1 MQPELCPPQ
10 QQVRTL
16 QVALERQPPGQRP
29 GYASSIAT
37 TSLGPPVLK
46 HWCVW
51 VQPAAAAT
59 PVNRW
64 DQRWLDQVSSALT
77 TWGALVPLTLV
88 DNPEQANVL
97 IHRQRPARRQVA
109 GVWRASN
116 GRTQLQ
122 VVDVQRQGRRRLEPL
137 VKVMVSPGL
146 RAEALQATALHE
158 LGHAFGL
165 WGHSSVPTDVLAIS
179 QGERPV
185 LVPSQRDRLTLAW
198 VMQQTT
204 RFGSTLRK
212 PIEPA
217 ESESLE

>member
-16 QVALERQPPGQRP
+16 QVALEQQAPGQRP

-51 VQPAAAAT
+51 VQPAAAT
-59 PVNRW
+59 PANRW

-88 DNPEQANVL
+88 DNPDQANVL

-185 LVPSQRDRLTLAW
+185 LVPSERDRLTLTW
-198 VMQQTT
+198 VMQQPT
-204 RFGSTLRK
+204 RFGSTIQQ
-212 PIEPA
+212 PSEPVK
-217 ESESLE
+217 SESPE

>member
-51 VQPAAAAT
+51 VQPAAAT
-59 PVNRW
+59 PANRW

-77 TWGALVPLTLV
+77 TWRALVPLTLV
-88 DNPEQANVL
+88 DNPDQANVL

-137 VKVMVSPGL
+137 VKVLVSPGL

>member
-51 VQPAAAAT
+51 VQPAAAT
-59 PVNRW
+59 PANRW

-88 DNPEQANVL
+88 DNPDQANVL

-165 WGHSSVPTDVLAIS
+165 WSHSSVPTDVLAIS

>member
-51 VQPAAAAT
+51 VQPAAAT
-59 PVNRW
+59 PANRW

-77 TWGALVPLTLV
+77 TWRALVPLTLV
-88 DNPEQANVL
+88 DNPDQANVL

-185 LVPSQRDRLTLAW
+185 LVPSERDRLTLTW
-198 VMQQTT
+198 VMQQPT
-204 RFGSTLRK
+204 RFGSTIQQ
-212 PIEPA
+212 PSEPVK
-217 ESESLE
+217 SESPE

>member
-16 QVALERQPPGQRP
+16 QLALERQPPGQRP

-51 VQPAAAAT
+51 VQPAAAT
-59 PVNRW
+59 PANRW

-77 TWGALVPLTLV
+77 TWRALVPLTLV
-88 DNPEQANVL
+88 DNPDQANVL

-204 RFGSTLRK
+204 RFGSTFRR

>member
-1 MQPELCPPQ
+1 MQPEVCPPQ

-16 QVALERQPPGQRP
+16 QVALERQPPGQKP

-37 TSLGPPVLK
+37 TSLGPPVLN

-51 VQPAAAAT
+51 VQPAAAT

-77 TWGALVPLTLV
+77 TWRALVPLTLV
-88 DNPEQANVL
+88 DNPDQANVL

>member
-1 MQPELCPPQ
+1 MQPELCPQQ

-16 QVALERQPPGQRP
+16 QVTLEPQPPGQRP

-51 VQPAAAAT
+51 VQPSSVT
-59 PVNRW
+59 PANRW

-77 TWGALVPLTLV
+77 AWGAFVPLTLV
-88 DNPEQANVL
+88 DNSEQANVL
-97 IHRQRPARRQVA
+97 IHRQLPARRQVA

-116 GRTQLQ
+116 GRTQIQ
-122 VVDVQRQGRRRLEPL
+122 VVEVQRQGRRRLEPL
-137 VKVMVSPGL
+137 VRVMVSPGL

>member
-10 QQVRTL
+10 QQIRTL
-16 QVALERQPPGQRP
+16 QVALEQQASGQRP

-51 VQPAAAAT
+51 VQPAAAT
-59 PVNRW
+59 PANRW

-77 TWGALVPLTLV
+77 TWDALVPLTLV
-88 DNPEQANVL
+88 DSPDHANVL

-122 VVDVQRQGRRRLEPL
+122 VVDVQRQGRLKLEPL

-185 LVPSQRDRLTLAW
+185 LAPSERDRLTLAW
-198 VMQQTT
+198 VMQQPT
-204 RFGSTLRK
+204 RFGSTIQQPSDPVK
-212 PIEPA
+212 
-217 ESESLE
+217 SESPE

>member
-51 VQPAAAAT
+51 GQPAAAT
-59 PVNRW
+59 PANRW

-88 DNPEQANVL
+88 DNPDQANVL

>member
-51 VQPAAAAT
+51 VQPAAAT
-59 PVNRW
+59 PANRW

-77 TWGALVPLTLV
+77 TWRALVPLTLV
-88 DNPEQANVL
+88 DNPDQANVL

-165 WGHSSVPTDVLAIS
+165 WGHSLVPTDVLAIS

>member
-51 VQPAAAAT
+51 VQPAAAT
-59 PVNRW
+59 PANRW

-77 TWGALVPLTLV
+77 TWRALVPLTLV
-88 DNPEQANVL
+88 DNPGQANVL

-185 LVPSQRDRLTLAW
+185 LAPSQRDRLTLAW

-204 RFGSTLRK
+204 RFGSTFRR

-217 ESESLE
+217 ESEPLE

>member
-51 VQPAAAAT
+51 VQPAAAT
-59 PVNRW
+59 PANRW

-77 TWGALVPLTLV
+77 TWRVLVPLTLV
-88 DNPEQANVL
+88 DNPDQANVL

>member
-51 VQPAAAAT
+51 VQPAAAT
-59 PVNRW
+59 PANRW
-64 DQRWLDQVSSALT
+64 DQRWLDQVSSALN
-77 TWGALVPLTLV
+77 TWSALVPLTLV
-88 DNPEQANVL
+88 DNPDQANVL

-204 RFGSTLRK
+204 RFGSTFRR

>member
-51 VQPAAAAT
+51 VQPAAAT
-59 PVNRW
+59 PANRW

-77 TWGALVPLTLV
+77 TWRALVPLTLV
-88 DNPEQANVL
+88 DNPDQANVL

-146 RAEALQATALHE
+146 RAEALQSTALHE

>member
-51 VQPAAAAT
+51 VQPAAAT
-59 PVNRW
+59 PANRW
-64 DQRWLDQVSSALT
+64 DQRWLEGVSSALT
-77 TWGALVPLTLV
+77 TWGELVPLTLV
-88 DNPEQANVL
+88 DRPEQANVL
-97 IHRQRPARRQVA
+97 VHRQRPARRQVA

-122 VVDVQRQGRRRLEPL
+122 VVDVQRLGRRRLEPL
-137 VKVMVSPGL
+137 VTVMVSPGL

-185 LVPSQRDRLTLAW
+185 LVPSQRDRLTLTW
-198 VMQQTT
+198 VMQQPT
-204 RFGSTLRK
+204 RFGSTIQQ
-212 PIEPA
+212 PSEPVK
-217 ESESLE
+217 SESPE

>member
-29 GYASSIAT
+29 GYASSVAT

-51 VQPAAAAT
+51 VQPAAAT
-59 PVNRW
+59 PANRW

-77 TWGALVPLTLV
+77 TWRALVPLTLV
-88 DNPEQANVL
+88 DNPDQANVL

>member
-51 VQPAAAAT
+51 VQPAAAT
-59 PVNRW
+59 PANRW

-77 TWGALVPLTLV
+77 TWRALVPLTLV
-88 DNPEQANVL
+88 DNPDQANVL

-204 RFGSTLRK
+204 RFGSTLRR

>member
-16 QVALERQPPGQRP
+16 HVALERQAPGQRP

-51 VQPAAAAT
+51 VQPAAAIPA
-59 PVNRW
+59 NRW
-64 DQRWLDQVSSALT
+64 DQRWLDQVSLALN
-77 TWGALVPLTLV
+77 TWSALVPITLV
-88 DNPEQANVL
+88 DSPDQANVL
-97 IHRQRPARRQVA
+97 IHRQRPARRQIA
-109 GVWRASN
+109 GEWRASN
-116 GRTQLQ
+116 GRTQPQ
-122 VVDVQRQGRRRLEPL
+122 VVDVQRKGRRRLEPQ

-146 RAEALQATALHE
+146 RAQALQATALHE

-165 WGHSSVPTDVLAIS
+165 WGHSSAPTDVLAIS

-185 LVPSQRDRLTLAW
+185 LVPSERDRLTLTW
-198 VMQQTT
+198 VMQQPT
-204 RFGSTLRK
+204 RFGSTIRH
-212 PIEPA
+212 PSEPA
-217 ESESLE
+217 EFDLPE

>member
-51 VQPAAAAT
+51 VQPAAAMPA
-59 PVNRW
+59 NRW

-77 TWGALVPLTLV
+77 TWRALVPLTLV
-88 DNPEQANVL
+88 DNPDQANVL

>member
-51 VQPAAAAT
+51 VQPAAAT

-77 TWGALVPLTLV
+77 TWGSLVPLTLV
-88 DNPEQANVL
+88 DNPDQANVL

-116 GRTQLQ
+116 GR
-122 VVDVQRQGRRRLEPL
+122 
-137 VKVMVSPGL
+137 S
-146 RAEALQATALHE
+146 ATA
-158 LGHAFGL
+158 
-165 WGHSSVPTDVLAIS
+165 
-179 QGERPV
+179 
-185 LVPSQRDRLTLAW
+185 RLTADWFELAE
-198 VMQQTT
+198 VAG
-204 RFGSTLRK
+204 RG
-212 PIEPA
+212 
-217 ESESLE
+217 

>member
-16 QVALERQPPGQRP
+16 QVALERQAPGQRP

-51 VQPAAAAT
+51 VQPAAAT
-59 PVNRW
+59 PANRW
-64 DQRWLDQVSSALT
+64 DQRWLEQVSSALT
-77 TWGALVPLTLV
+77 TWRALVPLTLV
-88 DNPEQANVL
+88 DNPDQANVL

>member
-16 QVALERQPPGQRP
+16 QVALERQAPGQRP

-37 TSLGPPVLK
+37 TSLGPPVLN

-51 VQPAAAAT
+51 VQPADAT
-59 PVNRW
+59 PANRW
-64 DQRWLDQVSSALT
+64 DQRWLDAVSSALS
-77 TWGALVPLTLV
+77 TWGALVSLTQV
-88 DNPEQANVL
+88 ENPERANVT
-97 IHRQRPARRQVA
+97 IRRQRPARRQVA

-122 VVDVQRQGRRRLEPL
+122 IVDVQRQGRRRLEPQ
-137 VKVMVSPGL
+137 VQVMVSPGL

-165 WGHSSVPTDVLAIS
+165 WGHSSVPTDALAVS
-179 QGERPV
+179 QGESPV
-185 LVPSQRDRLTLAW
+185 LVPSERDRLTLVW

-204 RFGSTLRK
+204 RFGSSIRQ
-212 PIEPA
+212 PIESA

>member
-51 VQPAAAAT
+51 VQPAAAT
-59 PVNRW
+59 PANRW

-77 TWGALVPLTLV
+77 TWRALVPLTLV
-88 DNPEQANVL
+88 DNPDQANVL

-217 ESESLE
+217 ESELLE

>member
-51 VQPAAAAT
+51 VQPAAAT

-64 DQRWLDQVSSALT
+64 DQRWLDQVSSALN
-77 TWGALVPLTLV
+77 TWSALVPLTLV
-88 DNPEQANVL
+88 DNPDQANVL

-204 RFGSTLRK
+204 RFGSTFRR

>member
-51 VQPAAAAT
+51 VQPAAAT
-59 PVNRW
+59 PANRW

-77 TWGALVPLTLV
+77 TWRALVPLTLV
-88 DNPEQANVL
+88 DNPDQANVF

-165 WGHSSVPTDVLAIS
+165 WGHSSIPTDVLAIS

>member
-51 VQPAAAAT
+51 VQPPAAT
-59 PVNRW
+59 PANRW

-77 TWGALVPLTLV
+77 TWRVLVPLTLV
-88 DNPEQANVL
+88 DNPDQANVL

>member
-16 QVALERQPPGQRP
+16 QVALERQAPGQRP

-51 VQPAAAAT
+51 VQPAAAT
-59 PVNRW
+59 PANRW

-88 DNPEQANVL
+88 DNPDQANVL

-185 LVPSQRDRLTLAW
+185 LVPSERDRLTLTW
-198 VMQQTT
+198 VMQQPS
-204 RFGSTLRK
+204 RFGSTIQQ
-212 PIEPA
+212 PSEPVK
-217 ESESLE
+217 SESPE

>member
-1 MQPELCPPQ
+1 M
-10 QQVRTL
+10 
-16 QVALERQPPGQRP
+16 
-29 GYASSIAT
+29 
-37 TSLGPPVLK
+37 
-46 HWCVW
+46 
-51 VQPAAAAT
+51 
-59 PVNRW
+59 
-64 DQRWLDQVSSALT
+64 SSALT
-77 TWGALVPLTLV
+77 TWRALVPLTLV
-88 DNPEQANVL
+88 DNPDQANVL

-179 QGERPV
+179 QGESPV

>member
-1 MQPELCPPQ
+1 MQPELCPPE

-51 VQPAAAAT
+51 VQPAAAT
-59 PVNRW
+59 PANRW

-77 TWGALVPLTLV
+77 TWRALVPLTLV
-88 DNPEQANVL
+88 DNPDQANVL

>member
-37 TSLGPPVLK
+37 TSLGSPVLK

-51 VQPAAAAT
+51 VQPAAAT

-88 DNPEQANVL
+88 DNPDQANVL

>member
-51 VQPAAAAT
+51 VQPAAAT

-77 TWGALVPLTLV
+77 TWGSLVPLTLV
-88 DNPEQANVL
+88 DNPDQANVF

>member
-51 VQPAAAAT
+51 VQPAAAT
-59 PVNRW
+59 PANRW

-77 TWGALVPLTLV
+77 TWRALVPLTLV
-88 DNPEQANVL
+88 DNPDQANVL
-97 IHRQRPARRQVA
+97 IHRQRPARRQLA
-109 GVWRASN
+109 GLWRASN

-165 WGHSSVPTDVLAIS
+165 WGHSSVPTDVMAIS

-198 VMQQTT
+198 VMQLTT

>member
-51 VQPAAAAT
+51 VQPTAAT

-88 DNPEQANVL
+88 DNPDQANVL

>member
-51 VQPAAAAT
+51 VQPAAAT
-59 PVNRW
+59 PANRW

-77 TWGALVPLTLV
+77 TWRALVPLTLV
-88 DNPEQANVL
+88 DNPDQANVL

-204 RFGSTLRK
+204 RFGSTLQK

>member
-16 QVALERQPPGQRP
+16 QLALERQAPGQRP

-51 VQPAAAAT
+51 VQPAAAT
-59 PVNRW
+59 PANRW

-88 DNPEQANVL
+88 DSPDQANVL

-185 LVPSQRDRLTLAW
+185 LVPSQRDRLTLTW
-198 VMQQTT
+198 VMQQPT
-204 RFGSTLRK
+204 RFGSTIQQ
-212 PIEPA
+212 PSEPA
-217 ESESLE
+217 ESESPE

>member
-51 VQPAAAAT
+51 VQPAAAT

-88 DNPEQANVL
+88 DNPDQANVL

-204 RFGSTLRK
+204 RFGSMLRK
-212 PIEPA
+212 PLEPA

>member
-16 QVALERQPPGQRP
+16 QLALERQPPGQRP

-51 VQPAAAAT
+51 VQPAAAT
-59 PVNRW
+59 PANRW

-77 TWGALVPLTLV
+77 TWRALVPLTLV
-88 DNPEQANVL
+88 DNPDQANVL

-179 QGERPV
+179 QGESPV